1 MLNKNILRI
10 ISDIPENIKL
20 VAISKT
26 KSAEDIMM
34 AYETGQR
41 VFGENKIQEMSA
53 KFEDLPKD
61 IKWHM
66 VGHVQSNKIKYM
78 APYIDLIHGID
89 SLKSIKI
96 LNKEGAKNNRIL
108 NCLLQLKISK
118 EESKFGLGE
127 KQFKEIIYS
136 DEYKEMK
143 NVKIKGLMAMASNTN
158 EKSIIRSEF
167 VHAKKIFDEINN
179 GDKSFEILSMGM
191 SNDYKIAI
199 ECGSNMIRLGSLIFG
214 ERNYWYY
221 LYNYWHRTT
230 GGKFN
235 EEKITEIAIF
245 KLSKNGNITKYHKLI
260 NPEKK
265 IQPFVEKLT
274 GLNNKMLENKPVFSE
289 ISQEINSFT
298 KGCIFVAHNA
308 KFDYRVLK
316 KEFSRIGMKF
326 QRDLLCTIE
335 LSKIVFPE
343 MKSYSLGKLVS
354 NLGIEIKNRHRA
366 DGDAEA
372 TLNLFVLLTKNIERD
387 KLDKLVSFENE

>member
-1 MLNKNILRI
+1 MVNKNILRI
-10 ISDIPENIKL
+10 ISDIPENVKL

-26 KSAEDIMM
+26 KSNEDIMI

-53 KFEDLPKD
+53 KYEDLPKD

-78 APYIDLIHGID
+78 APYVDLIHGID

-118 EESKFGLGE
+118 EESKFGLGQ

-167 VHAKKIFDEINN
+167 IHAKKIFNEINN
-179 GDKSFEILSMGM
+179 RDKSFEILSMGM

-214 ERNYWYY
+214 ERNY
-221 LYNYWHRTT
+221 
-230 GGKFN
+230 
-235 EEKITEIAIF
+235 
-245 KLSKNGNITKYHKLI
+245 
-260 NPEKK
+260 
-265 IQPFVEKLT
+265 
-274 GLNNKMLENKPVFSE
+274 
-289 ISQEINSFT
+289 
-298 KGCIFVAHNA
+298 
-308 KFDYRVLK
+308 
-316 KEFSRIGMKF
+316 
-326 QRDLLCTIE
+326 
-335 LSKIVFPE
+335 
-343 MKSYSLGKLVS
+343 
-354 NLGIEIKNRHRA
+354 
-366 DGDAEA
+366 
-372 TLNLFVLLTKNIERD
+372 
-387 KLDKLVSFENE
+387 

>member
-1 MLNKNILRI
+1 MVNKNIFKI
-10 ISDIPENIKL
+10 ISDIPENVKL

-41 VFGENKIQEMSA
+41 VFGENKIQEMSD
-53 KFEDLPKD
+53 KYEDLPKD

-78 APYIDLIHGID
+78 APYVDLIHGID

-96 LNKEGAKNNRIL
+96 LNKEGVKNSRIL

-127 KQFKEIIYS
+127 KLFKEIIYS

-158 EKSIIRSEF
+158 KKSIIRSEF

-179 GDKSFEILSMGM
+179 RDKSFEILSMGM

-214 ERNYWYY
+214 ERNY
-221 LYNYWHRTT
+221 
-230 GGKFN
+230 
-235 EEKITEIAIF
+235 
-245 KLSKNGNITKYHKLI
+245 
-260 NPEKK
+260 
-265 IQPFVEKLT
+265 
-274 GLNNKMLENKPVFSE
+274 
-289 ISQEINSFT
+289 
-298 KGCIFVAHNA
+298 
-308 KFDYRVLK
+308 
-316 KEFSRIGMKF
+316 
-326 QRDLLCTIE
+326 
-335 LSKIVFPE
+335 
-343 MKSYSLGKLVS
+343 
-354 NLGIEIKNRHRA
+354 
-366 DGDAEA
+366 
-372 TLNLFVLLTKNIERD
+372 
-387 KLDKLVSFENE
+387 

>member
-10 ISDIPENIKL
+10 ISDIPENVKL

-41 VFGENKIQEMSA
+41 LFGENKIQEMSA
-53 KFEDLPKD
+53 KYEDLPKD

-78 APYIDLIHGID
+78 APYVDLIHGID

-96 LNKEGAKNNRIL
+96 LNKEGVKNNRIL
-108 NCLLQLKISK
+108 NCLLQLKIST

-214 ERNYWYY
+214 ERNY
-221 LYNYWHRTT
+221 
-230 GGKFN
+230 
-235 EEKITEIAIF
+235 
-245 KLSKNGNITKYHKLI
+245 
-260 NPEKK
+260 
-265 IQPFVEKLT
+265 
-274 GLNNKMLENKPVFSE
+274 
-289 ISQEINSFT
+289 
-298 KGCIFVAHNA
+298 
-308 KFDYRVLK
+308 
-316 KEFSRIGMKF
+316 
-326 QRDLLCTIE
+326 
-335 LSKIVFPE
+335 
-343 MKSYSLGKLVS
+343 
-354 NLGIEIKNRHRA
+354 
-366 DGDAEA
+366 
-372 TLNLFVLLTKNIERD
+372 
-387 KLDKLVSFENE
+387 

>member
-10 ISDIPENIKL
+10 ISDIPENVKL

-26 KSAEDIMM
+26 KSNEDIMI

-53 KFEDLPKD
+53 KYEDLPKD

-78 APYIDLIHGID
+78 APYVDLIHGID

-118 EESKFGLGE
+118 EESKFGLGQ

-143 NVKIKGLMAMASNTN
+143 NVKIKGLMVMASNTN

-214 ERNYWYY
+214 ERNY
-221 LYNYWHRTT
+221 
-230 GGKFN
+230 
-235 EEKITEIAIF
+235 
-245 KLSKNGNITKYHKLI
+245 
-260 NPEKK
+260 
-265 IQPFVEKLT
+265 
-274 GLNNKMLENKPVFSE
+274 
-289 ISQEINSFT
+289 
-298 KGCIFVAHNA
+298 
-308 KFDYRVLK
+308 
-316 KEFSRIGMKF
+316 
-326 QRDLLCTIE
+326 
-335 LSKIVFPE
+335 
-343 MKSYSLGKLVS
+343 
-354 NLGIEIKNRHRA
+354 
-366 DGDAEA
+366 
-372 TLNLFVLLTKNIERD
+372 
-387 KLDKLVSFENE
+387 

>member
-1 MLNKNILRI
+1 MVNKNIIRI
-10 ISDIPENIKL
+10 ISDIPENVRL

-53 KFEDLPKD
+53 KYEDLPKD

-78 APYIDLIHGID
+78 APYVDLIHGID

-96 LNKEGAKNNRIL
+96 LNKEGVKNNRIL

-136 DEYKEMK
+136 DEYREMK

-158 EKSIIRSEF
+158 ERSIIRSEF
-167 VHAKKIFDEINN
+167 IHAKKIFDEINN
-179 GDKSFEILSMGM
+179 RDKSFEILSMGM

-214 ERNYWYY
+214 ERNY
-221 LYNYWHRTT
+221 
-230 GGKFN
+230 
-235 EEKITEIAIF
+235 
-245 KLSKNGNITKYHKLI
+245 
-260 NPEKK
+260 
-265 IQPFVEKLT
+265 
-274 GLNNKMLENKPVFSE
+274 
-289 ISQEINSFT
+289 
-298 KGCIFVAHNA
+298 
-308 KFDYRVLK
+308 
-316 KEFSRIGMKF
+316 
-326 QRDLLCTIE
+326 
-335 LSKIVFPE
+335 
-343 MKSYSLGKLVS
+343 
-354 NLGIEIKNRHRA
+354 
-366 DGDAEA
+366 
-372 TLNLFVLLTKNIERD
+372 
-387 KLDKLVSFENE
+387 

>member
-10 ISDIPENIKL
+10 ISDIPENVKL

-26 KSAEDIMM
+26 KPAKDIMM
-34 AYETGQR
+34 AYKIGQR
-41 VFGENKIQEMSA
+41 LFGENKIQEMSA
-53 KFEDLPKD
+53 KYEDLPKD

-78 APYIDLIHGID
+78 APYVDLIHGID

-214 ERNYWYY
+214 ERNY
-221 LYNYWHRTT
+221 
-230 GGKFN
+230 
-235 EEKITEIAIF
+235 
-245 KLSKNGNITKYHKLI
+245 
-260 NPEKK
+260 
-265 IQPFVEKLT
+265 
-274 GLNNKMLENKPVFSE
+274 
-289 ISQEINSFT
+289 
-298 KGCIFVAHNA
+298 
-308 KFDYRVLK
+308 
-316 KEFSRIGMKF
+316 
-326 QRDLLCTIE
+326 
-335 LSKIVFPE
+335 
-343 MKSYSLGKLVS
+343 
-354 NLGIEIKNRHRA
+354 
-366 DGDAEA
+366 
-372 TLNLFVLLTKNIERD
+372 
-387 KLDKLVSFENE
+387 

>member
-1 MLNKNILRI
+1 MVNNNILRI
-10 ISDIPENIKL
+10 IADIPENVKL

-53 KFEDLPKD
+53 KYEDLPKD

-78 APYIDLIHGID
+78 APYVDLIHGID

-96 LNKEGAKNNRIL
+96 LNKEGVKNNRIL

-118 EESKFGLGE
+118 EESKFGLGQ

-167 VHAKKIFDEINN
+167 VYAKKIFDEINN
-179 GDKSFEILSMGM
+179 RDKSFEILSMGM

-214 ERNYWYY
+214 ERNY
-221 LYNYWHRTT
+221 
-230 GGKFN
+230 
-235 EEKITEIAIF
+235 
-245 KLSKNGNITKYHKLI
+245 
-260 NPEKK
+260 
-265 IQPFVEKLT
+265 
-274 GLNNKMLENKPVFSE
+274 
-289 ISQEINSFT
+289 
-298 KGCIFVAHNA
+298 
-308 KFDYRVLK
+308 
-316 KEFSRIGMKF
+316 
-326 QRDLLCTIE
+326 
-335 LSKIVFPE
+335 
-343 MKSYSLGKLVS
+343 
-354 NLGIEIKNRHRA
+354 
-366 DGDAEA
+366 
-372 TLNLFVLLTKNIERD
+372 
-387 KLDKLVSFENE
+387 

>member
-1 MLNKNILRI
+1 MVNKNILRI
-10 ISDIPENIKL
+10 ISDIPDNVKL

-26 KSAEDIMM
+26 KSAEDIRM

-53 KFEDLPKD
+53 KYEDLPKD

-78 APYIDLIHGID
+78 APYVDLIHGID

-96 LNKEGAKNNRIL
+96 LNKEGARNNRIL

-136 DEYKEMK
+136 DEYKEIK

-167 VHAKKIFDEINN
+167 VNAKKIFDEINN
-179 GDKSFEILSMGM
+179 RDKSFEILSMGM

-214 ERNYWYY
+214 ER
-221 LYNYWHRTT
+221 
-230 GGKFN
+230 
-235 EEKITEIAIF
+235 
-245 KLSKNGNITKYHKLI
+245 
-260 NPEKK
+260 
-265 IQPFVEKLT
+265 
-274 GLNNKMLENKPVFSE
+274 
-289 ISQEINSFT
+289 
-298 KGCIFVAHNA
+298 
-308 KFDYRVLK
+308 DY
-316 KEFSRIGMKF
+316 
-326 QRDLLCTIE
+326 
-335 LSKIVFPE
+335 
-343 MKSYSLGKLVS
+343 
-354 NLGIEIKNRHRA
+354 
-366 DGDAEA
+366 
-372 TLNLFVLLTKNIERD
+372 
-387 KLDKLVSFENE
+387 

>member
-1 MLNKNILRI
+1 MVNKNILRI
-10 ISDIPENIKL
+10 ISDIAENVKL

-53 KFEDLPKD
+53 KYEDLPKD

-78 APYIDLIHGID
+78 APYVDLIHGID

-96 LNKEGAKNNRIL
+96 LNKEGVKNNRIL

-158 EKSIIRSEF
+158 KKSIIRSEF

-179 GDKSFEILSMGM
+179 RDKSFEILSMGM

-214 ERNYWYY
+214 ERNY
-221 LYNYWHRTT
+221 
-230 GGKFN
+230 
-235 EEKITEIAIF
+235 
-245 KLSKNGNITKYHKLI
+245 
-260 NPEKK
+260 
-265 IQPFVEKLT
+265 
-274 GLNNKMLENKPVFSE
+274 
-289 ISQEINSFT
+289 
-298 KGCIFVAHNA
+298 
-308 KFDYRVLK
+308 
-316 KEFSRIGMKF
+316 
-326 QRDLLCTIE
+326 
-335 LSKIVFPE
+335 
-343 MKSYSLGKLVS
+343 
-354 NLGIEIKNRHRA
+354 
-366 DGDAEA
+366 
-372 TLNLFVLLTKNIERD
+372 
-387 KLDKLVSFENE
+387 

>member
-1 MLNKNILRI
+1 MVNNNIIRI
-10 ISDIPENIKL
+10 ISDIPENVKL

-26 KSAEDIMM
+26 KSYEDIMM
-34 AYETGQR
+34 AYDTGQR
-41 VFGENKIQEMSA
+41 LFGENKIQEMSA
-53 KFEDLPKD
+53 KYEDLPKD

-78 APYIDLIHGID
+78 APYVDLIHGID

-96 LNKEGAKNNRIL
+96 LNKEGVKNNRIL

-214 ERNYWYY
+214 ERNY
-221 LYNYWHRTT
+221 
-230 GGKFN
+230 
-235 EEKITEIAIF
+235 
-245 KLSKNGNITKYHKLI
+245 
-260 NPEKK
+260 
-265 IQPFVEKLT
+265 
-274 GLNNKMLENKPVFSE
+274 
-289 ISQEINSFT
+289 
-298 KGCIFVAHNA
+298 
-308 KFDYRVLK
+308 
-316 KEFSRIGMKF
+316 
-326 QRDLLCTIE
+326 
-335 LSKIVFPE
+335 
-343 MKSYSLGKLVS
+343 
-354 NLGIEIKNRHRA
+354 
-366 DGDAEA
+366 
-372 TLNLFVLLTKNIERD
+372 
-387 KLDKLVSFENE
+387 

>member
-1 MLNKNILRI
+1 MVNKNIFKI
-10 ISDIPENIKL
+10 ISDIPENVKL

-53 KFEDLPKD
+53 KYEDLPKD

-78 APYIDLIHGID
+78 APYVDLIHGID

-127 KQFKEIIYS
+127 KLFKEIIYS

-143 NVKIKGLMAMASNTN
+143 NVKIKGLMAMASNTT

-179 GDKSFEILSMGM
+179 RDKTFEILSMGM

-214 ERNYWYY
+214 ERNY
-221 LYNYWHRTT
+221 
-230 GGKFN
+230 
-235 EEKITEIAIF
+235 
-245 KLSKNGNITKYHKLI
+245 
-260 NPEKK
+260 
-265 IQPFVEKLT
+265 
-274 GLNNKMLENKPVFSE
+274 
-289 ISQEINSFT
+289 
-298 KGCIFVAHNA
+298 
-308 KFDYRVLK
+308 
-316 KEFSRIGMKF
+316 
-326 QRDLLCTIE
+326 
-335 LSKIVFPE
+335 
-343 MKSYSLGKLVS
+343 
-354 NLGIEIKNRHRA
+354 
-366 DGDAEA
+366 
-372 TLNLFVLLTKNIERD
+372 
-387 KLDKLVSFENE
+387 

>member
-10 ISDIPENIKL
+10 ISDIPENVKL

-41 VFGENKIQEMSA
+41 VFGENKIQEMSE
-53 KFEDLPKD
+53 KYEDLPKD

-78 APYIDLIHGID
+78 APYVDLIHGID

-96 LNKEGAKNNRIL
+96 LNKEGVKNNRIL

-214 ERNYWYY
+214 ERNY
-221 LYNYWHRTT
+221 
-230 GGKFN
+230 
-235 EEKITEIAIF
+235 
-245 KLSKNGNITKYHKLI
+245 
-260 NPEKK
+260 
-265 IQPFVEKLT
+265 
-274 GLNNKMLENKPVFSE
+274 
-289 ISQEINSFT
+289 
-298 KGCIFVAHNA
+298 
-308 KFDYRVLK
+308 
-316 KEFSRIGMKF
+316 
-326 QRDLLCTIE
+326 
-335 LSKIVFPE
+335 
-343 MKSYSLGKLVS
+343 
-354 NLGIEIKNRHRA
+354 
-366 DGDAEA
+366 
-372 TLNLFVLLTKNIERD
+372 
-387 KLDKLVSFENE
+387 

>member
-1 MLNKNILRI
+1 MVNKNILRI
-10 ISDIPENIKL
+10 ISDIPENVRL

-26 KSAEDIMM
+26 KSAEEIMM

-41 VFGENKIQEMSA
+41 LFGENKIQEMSA
-53 KFEDLPKD
+53 KYEDLPKD

-78 APYIDLIHGID
+78 APYVDLIHGID

-214 ERNYWYY
+214 ERNY
-221 LYNYWHRTT
+221 
-230 GGKFN
+230 
-235 EEKITEIAIF
+235 
-245 KLSKNGNITKYHKLI
+245 
-260 NPEKK
+260 
-265 IQPFVEKLT
+265 
-274 GLNNKMLENKPVFSE
+274 
-289 ISQEINSFT
+289 
-298 KGCIFVAHNA
+298 
-308 KFDYRVLK
+308 
-316 KEFSRIGMKF
+316 
-326 QRDLLCTIE
+326 
-335 LSKIVFPE
+335 
-343 MKSYSLGKLVS
+343 
-354 NLGIEIKNRHRA
+354 
-366 DGDAEA
+366 
-372 TLNLFVLLTKNIERD
+372 
-387 KLDKLVSFENE
+387 

>member
-10 ISDIPENIKL
+10 ISDIPENVKL

-26 KSAEDIMM
+26 KPVEDIMM

-41 VFGENKIQEMSA
+41 LFGENKIQEMSA
-53 KFEDLPKD
+53 KYEDLPKD

-78 APYIDLIHGID
+78 SPYVDLIHGID

-96 LNKEGAKNNRIL
+96 LNKEGVKNNRIL

-179 GDKSFEILSMGM
+179 EDKSFEILSMGM
-191 SNDYKIAI
+191 SNDYKLAI

-214 ERNYWYY
+214 ERNY
-221 LYNYWHRTT
+221 
-230 GGKFN
+230 
-235 EEKITEIAIF
+235 
-245 KLSKNGNITKYHKLI
+245 
-260 NPEKK
+260 
-265 IQPFVEKLT
+265 
-274 GLNNKMLENKPVFSE
+274 
-289 ISQEINSFT
+289 
-298 KGCIFVAHNA
+298 
-308 KFDYRVLK
+308 
-316 KEFSRIGMKF
+316 
-326 QRDLLCTIE
+326 
-335 LSKIVFPE
+335 
-343 MKSYSLGKLVS
+343 
-354 NLGIEIKNRHRA
+354 
-366 DGDAEA
+366 
-372 TLNLFVLLTKNIERD
+372 
-387 KLDKLVSFENE
+387 

>member
-10 ISDIPENIKL
+10 ISDTPENVKL

-41 VFGENKIQEMSA
+41 IFGENKIQEMSA
-53 KFEDLPKD
+53 KYEDLPKD

-78 APYIDLIHGID
+78 APYVDLIHGID

-96 LNKEGAKNNRIL
+96 LNKEGVKNNRIL

-118 EESKFGLGE
+118 EESKFGLGQ

-214 ERNYWYY
+214 ERNY
-221 LYNYWHRTT
+221 
-230 GGKFN
+230 
-235 EEKITEIAIF
+235 
-245 KLSKNGNITKYHKLI
+245 
-260 NPEKK
+260 
-265 IQPFVEKLT
+265 
-274 GLNNKMLENKPVFSE
+274 
-289 ISQEINSFT
+289 
-298 KGCIFVAHNA
+298 
-308 KFDYRVLK
+308 
-316 KEFSRIGMKF
+316 
-326 QRDLLCTIE
+326 
-335 LSKIVFPE
+335 
-343 MKSYSLGKLVS
+343 
-354 NLGIEIKNRHRA
+354 
-366 DGDAEA
+366 
-372 TLNLFVLLTKNIERD
+372 
-387 KLDKLVSFENE
+387 

>member
-10 ISDIPENIKL
+10 ISDIPKNVKL

-41 VFGENKIQEMSA
+41 LFGENKIQEMSA
-53 KFEDLPKD
+53 KYEDLPKD

-78 APYIDLIHGID
+78 APYVDLIHGID

-96 LNKEGAKNNRIL
+96 LNKEGVKNNRIL

-214 ERNYWYY
+214 ERNY
-221 LYNYWHRTT
+221 
-230 GGKFN
+230 
-235 EEKITEIAIF
+235 
-245 KLSKNGNITKYHKLI
+245 
-260 NPEKK
+260 
-265 IQPFVEKLT
+265 
-274 GLNNKMLENKPVFSE
+274 
-289 ISQEINSFT
+289 
-298 KGCIFVAHNA
+298 
-308 KFDYRVLK
+308 
-316 KEFSRIGMKF
+316 
-326 QRDLLCTIE
+326 
-335 LSKIVFPE
+335 
-343 MKSYSLGKLVS
+343 
-354 NLGIEIKNRHRA
+354 
-366 DGDAEA
+366 
-372 TLNLFVLLTKNIERD
+372 
-387 KLDKLVSFENE
+387 

>member
-1 MLNKNILRI
+1 MISNNILKI
-10 ISDIPENIKL
+10 ISDIPENVKL

-26 KSAEDIMM
+26 KSSEDIMM
-34 AYETGQR
+34 AYDTGQR
-41 VFGENKIQEMSA
+41 LFGENKIQEMSA

-78 APYIDLIHGID
+78 APYVDLIHGID

-96 LNKEGAKNNRIL
+96 LNKEGVKNNRIL

-143 NVKIKGLMAMASNTN
+143 NVKIKGLMTMASNTN

-179 GDKSFEILSMGM
+179 RDKSFEILSMGM

-214 ERNYWYY
+214 ERNY
-221 LYNYWHRTT
+221 
-230 GGKFN
+230 
-235 EEKITEIAIF
+235 
-245 KLSKNGNITKYHKLI
+245 
-260 NPEKK
+260 
-265 IQPFVEKLT
+265 
-274 GLNNKMLENKPVFSE
+274 
-289 ISQEINSFT
+289 
-298 KGCIFVAHNA
+298 
-308 KFDYRVLK
+308 
-316 KEFSRIGMKF
+316 
-326 QRDLLCTIE
+326 
-335 LSKIVFPE
+335 
-343 MKSYSLGKLVS
+343 
-354 NLGIEIKNRHRA
+354 
-366 DGDAEA
+366 
-372 TLNLFVLLTKNIERD
+372 
-387 KLDKLVSFENE
+387 

>member
-1 MLNKNILRI
+1 MVNKNIIRI
-10 ISDIPENIKL
+10 ISDIPENVRL

-53 KFEDLPKD
+53 KHEDLPKD

-78 APYIDLIHGID
+78 APYVDLIHGID

-136 DEYKEMK
+136 DGYKEMK

-179 GDKSFEILSMGM
+179 RDKSFKILSMGM

-214 ERNYWYY
+214 ERNY
-221 LYNYWHRTT
+221 
-230 GGKFN
+230 
-235 EEKITEIAIF
+235 
-245 KLSKNGNITKYHKLI
+245 
-260 NPEKK
+260 
-265 IQPFVEKLT
+265 
-274 GLNNKMLENKPVFSE
+274 
-289 ISQEINSFT
+289 
-298 KGCIFVAHNA
+298 
-308 KFDYRVLK
+308 
-316 KEFSRIGMKF
+316 
-326 QRDLLCTIE
+326 
-335 LSKIVFPE
+335 
-343 MKSYSLGKLVS
+343 
-354 NLGIEIKNRHRA
+354 
-366 DGDAEA
+366 
-372 TLNLFVLLTKNIERD
+372 
-387 KLDKLVSFENE
+387 

>member
-1 MLNKNILRI
+1 MVNKNILRI
-10 ISDIPENIKL
+10 ISDIPENVRL

-26 KSAEDIMM
+26 KSAEEIMM

-41 VFGENKIQEMSA
+41 LFGENKIQEMSA
-53 KFEDLPKD
+53 KYEDLPKD

-78 APYIDLIHGID
+78 APYVDLIHGID

-96 LNKEGAKNNRIL
+96 LNKEGVKNNRIL

-118 EESKFGLGE
+118 EESKFGLGQ

-158 EKSIIRSEF
+158 ENSIIRSEF

-214 ERNYWYY
+214 ERNY
-221 LYNYWHRTT
+221 
-230 GGKFN
+230 
-235 EEKITEIAIF
+235 
-245 KLSKNGNITKYHKLI
+245 
-260 NPEKK
+260 
-265 IQPFVEKLT
+265 
-274 GLNNKMLENKPVFSE
+274 
-289 ISQEINSFT
+289 
-298 KGCIFVAHNA
+298 
-308 KFDYRVLK
+308 
-316 KEFSRIGMKF
+316 
-326 QRDLLCTIE
+326 
-335 LSKIVFPE
+335 
-343 MKSYSLGKLVS
+343 
-354 NLGIEIKNRHRA
+354 
-366 DGDAEA
+366 
-372 TLNLFVLLTKNIERD
+372 
-387 KLDKLVSFENE
+387 

>member
-1 MLNKNILRI
+1 MVNKNIFKI
-10 ISDIPENIKL
+10 ISDIPENVKL

-41 VFGENKIQEMSA
+41 VFGENKIQEMSD
-53 KFEDLPKD
+53 KYEDLPKD

-78 APYIDLIHGID
+78 APYVDLIHGID

-96 LNKEGAKNNRIL
+96 LNKEGVKNNRIL

-158 EKSIIRSEF
+158 KKSIIRSEF

-179 GDKSFEILSMGM
+179 RDKSFEILSMGM
-191 SNDYKIAI
+191 SSDYKIAI

-214 ERNYWYY
+214 ERNY
-221 LYNYWHRTT
+221 
-230 GGKFN
+230 
-235 EEKITEIAIF
+235 
-245 KLSKNGNITKYHKLI
+245 
-260 NPEKK
+260 
-265 IQPFVEKLT
+265 
-274 GLNNKMLENKPVFSE
+274 
-289 ISQEINSFT
+289 
-298 KGCIFVAHNA
+298 
-308 KFDYRVLK
+308 
-316 KEFSRIGMKF
+316 
-326 QRDLLCTIE
+326 
-335 LSKIVFPE
+335 
-343 MKSYSLGKLVS
+343 
-354 NLGIEIKNRHRA
+354 
-366 DGDAEA
+366 
-372 TLNLFVLLTKNIERD
+372 
-387 KLDKLVSFENE
+387 

>member
-1 MLNKNILRI
+1 MVNKNILRI
-10 ISDIPENIKL
+10 ISDIPENVKL

-41 VFGENKIQEMSA
+41 VFGENKIQEMSE
-53 KFEDLPKD
+53 KYEDLPKD

-78 APYIDLIHGID
+78 APYVDLIHGID
-89 SLKSIKI
+89 SLKSVKI

-158 EKSIIRSEF
+158 DYSIIRSEF

-199 ECGSNMIRLGSLIFG
+199 KHGSNMIRVGSLIFG
-214 ERNYWYY
+214 
-221 LYNYWHRTT
+221 
-230 GGKFN
+230 K
-235 EEKITEIAIF
+235 
-245 KLSKNGNITKYHKLI
+245 
-260 NPEKK
+260 
-265 IQPFVEKLT
+265 
-274 GLNNKMLENKPVFSE
+274 
-289 ISQEINSFT
+289 
-298 KGCIFVAHNA
+298 
-308 KFDYRVLK
+308 
-316 KEFSRIGMKF
+316 RI
-326 QRDLLCTIE
+326 
-335 LSKIVFPE
+335 
-343 MKSYSLGKLVS
+343 
-354 NLGIEIKNRHRA
+354 
-366 DGDAEA
+366 
-372 TLNLFVLLTKNIERD
+372 
-387 KLDKLVSFENE
+387 